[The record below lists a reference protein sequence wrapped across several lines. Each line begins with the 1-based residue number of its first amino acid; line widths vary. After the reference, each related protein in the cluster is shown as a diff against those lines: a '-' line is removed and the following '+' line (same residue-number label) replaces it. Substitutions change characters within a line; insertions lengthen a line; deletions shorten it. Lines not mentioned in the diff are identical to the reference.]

1 MVHRGFAQE
10 VAHYRI
16 VERIGEGGMGEVY
29 KAVDLRLNRIVALKF
44 IAQQAGADDCAQQRL
59 LEEAQAA
66 AALNHPHI
74 ATVYELGQ
82 ANGLSFIAMEH
93 VAGESLARLIERGP
107 LPIGT
112 ALDIAMQIAE
122 ALDAAHARGIVHCD
136 IKATNVILT
145 SDGSVKVFDFG
156 LARIIFS
163 SARQSSDNVAE
174 EPANGCSPAQPATP
188 TIHAVIEG
196 TASYMSP
203 EQARGLPVDARTD
216 LFSLGVLLYEM
227 VAGRKPFPGK
237 HPQEILHAIL
247 NDEAAPLGATVRD
260 APLELESIL
269 RKALEKDRLRRY
281 PSARAMLADLR
292 KLQRRIEP
300 PMVVEPATALYE
312 LAASDSSAARGEP
325 FWLKRA
331 ARFRQALLA
340 AGAIAALA
348 PVLRRFIF
356 ALPGDAWMIDA
367 ALLGFAV
374 ICVMS
379 YKALGKRR
387 ARLNVAAPVGA
398 AFRGLLPFQEA
409 DRHRFFG
416 REAETHALF
425 AMIAHGDFRFGVLFG
440 ESGSGKTSLLKA
452 SVLPRL
458 REAGFVPLYCR
469 SYKDPVTSLID
480 ECRRQSGL
488 AIGDAEEITD
498 YLKRVCREMCA
509 PVVVVCDQFEEFFV
523 NHKTRRERQPLI
535 ALVGQC
541 YNDDKL
547 AVKFLFSLRSDFLY
561 TISSEFAGCVPEPLT
576 SAWLF
581 HLHNFDEQQAA
592 EIIDKSARI
601 AGLPFEPGLSRVVAR
616 DLAIADAV
624 LPSELQII
632 GERLQSRRIYTA
644 QDYRRVGGKEPLVY
658 TFLDDVMQ
666 TSGDQESARLLL
678 RTLISDESTRLTLTL
693 DEIARR
699 TQRSRQ
705 AVERILTL
713 FVSARLV
720 REIQEDEGGRYELM
734 HEYLIAKIN
743 QITGRVMDATQR
755 ANRLF
760 RQYLANYT
768 VDRRTRIPIG
778 KLWFIRRYSDVQRG
792 NRERELLS
800 KSLRLGLIKAS
811 LLTLLLV
818 AAATVAAAALSVS
831 EEWESRRLSD
841 GHTAAVRQ
849 AVFSPDG
856 KRLVSCGEDKQVIVW
871 DFARRERLATLTD
884 HEDIIVGVAFSP
896 DGKWLATASRDET
909 VIVRDA
915 ATLEKAFVLRE
926 PIAAIMSLAF
936 STDGKFLVAMGSQ
949 GVSWRV
955 GHFEKVAE
963 MKQVASSDFA
973 FLPHSSKFT
982 TVSHHNEITF
992 CDAATGKSET
1002 CEVVG
1007 ALGGWAAISPDG
1019 RIKMS
1024 VDSQGRVQFVDIARC
1039 KVLDAFA
1046 AHKDNGRSVAFSPDG
1061 KLAASASEKV
1071 ILWDVRT
1078 RTKIATLEHES
1089 LVWSVAFSPD
1099 GRWLVSTH
1107 ADGAILIWNVVER
1120 QRVANLN
1127 EHSGAVYAVAY
1138 SRDGS
1143 RIASTGEDSSV
1154 IIWDAATGHKEAVL
1168 IGHKSRANGIAFL
1181 PDGQQVIACG
1191 FQEPLIQWDSAH
1203 GVILRTFISPPA
1215 GMPGSNGFAV
1225 SADGRWAATSNGVYN
1240 IADSRMVC
1248 IFYDKTENDDASDDW
1263 ISMNSQI
1270 YGLDFSKDGR
1280 LLACSTVYA
1289 CHIGLIDTS
1298 NWEVIAHAQAP
1309 DSPFISLSFSPDG
1322 KYLATGD
1329 DNGNV
1334 ELWNVSPLERLAV
1347 MGRHAARVKAVAFS
1361 PDGRQVV
1368 SSSDDKT
1375 IALWNVS
1382 SRSLAARIGTHAAP
1396 VRAVAFSPDGKHIV
1410 SGEHDKSVRIHTRH
1424 RVLWGYRLD

>member
-1 MVHRGFAQE
+1 
-10 VAHYRI
+10 
-16 VERIGEGGMGEVY
+16 
-29 KAVDLRLNRIVALKF
+29 
-44 IAQQAGADDCAQQRL
+44 
-59 LEEAQAA
+59 
-66 AALNHPHI
+66 
-74 ATVYELGQ
+74 
-82 ANGLSFIAMEH
+82 
-93 VAGESLARLIERGP
+93 
-107 LPIGT
+107 
-112 ALDIAMQIAE
+112 
-122 ALDAAHARGIVHCD
+122 
-136 IKATNVILT
+136 
-145 SDGSVKVFDFG
+145 
-156 LARIIFS
+156 
-163 SARQSSDNVAE
+163 
-174 EPANGCSPAQPATP
+174 
-188 TIHAVIEG
+188 
-196 TASYMSP
+196 
-203 EQARGLPVDARTD
+203 
-216 LFSLGVLLYEM
+216 M
-227 VAGRKPFPGK
+227 VAGRKPFQGERAS
-237 HPQEILHAIL
+237 EIIHSIL
-247 NDEAAPLGATVRD
+247 NDEAPPLGATVRD

-269 RKALEKDRLRRY
+269 RKALEKDCSLRY
-281 PSARAMLADLR
+281 QSARAMLADLR
-292 KLQRRIEP
+292 KLRHHI
-300 PMVVEPATALYE
+300 EPATAAE
-312 LAASDSSAARGEP
+312 PAQAISERAAGDSGALRGEP
-325 FWLKRA
+325 FRLRRA
-331 ARFRQALLA
+331 ARFRQAVLT

-348 PVLRRFIF
+348 LVLRRFIF
-356 ALPGDAWMIDA
+356 ASSGNAWMIDA
-367 ALLGFAV
+367 ALLSFAV
-374 ICVMS
+374 ICVIG
-379 YKALGKRR
+379 YKALGKNRPP
-387 ARLNVAAPVGA
+387 LNVAAASGA
-398 AFRGLLPFQEA
+398 AFRGLLPFQET

-416 REAETHALF
+416 RESETHALF
-425 AMIAHGDFRFGVLFG
+425 AMIAHSEFRFGVLVG

-469 SYKDPVTSLID
+469 SYKDPVTRLID

-488 AIGDAEEITD
+488 ATGDAESIAD

-509 PVVVVCDQFEEFFV
+509 PLVVVCDQFEEFFV
-523 NHKTRRERQPLI
+523 NHKTRGEREPFI

-541 YNDDKL
+541 YNDETL

-561 TISSEFAGCVPEPLT
+561 TISSEFEGRVPEPLM
-576 SAWLF
+576 SARLF

-592 EIIDKSARI
+592 EIIDKSARA

-616 DLAIADAV
+616 DLALADAV

-644 QDYRRVGGKEPLVY
+644 QEYRRAGGKEPLVY

-699 TQRSRQ
+699 TQRSRA
-705 AVERILTL
+705 AVERLLTL

-720 REIQEDEGGRYELM
+720 REIQEDDARRYELM
-734 HEYLIAKIN
+734 HEYLIARIN

-760 RQYLANYT
+760 RQYLSNYT
-768 VDRRTRIPIG
+768 VDRRTRIPLG
-778 KLWFIRRYSDVQRG
+778 KLWFIRRYSDLQRG

-800 KSLRLGLIKAS
+800 KSLRLGFVKAS

-856 KRLVSCGEDKQVIVW
+856 KWLVSCGEDKQVIVW
-871 DFARRERLATLTD
+871 DFARRERVATLTD

-926 PIAAIMSLAF
+926 HIVAIMSLAF

-973 FLPHSSKFT
+973 FFPHSSKFT
-982 TVSHHNEITF
+982 TVSHQNEMTF

-1007 ALGGWAAISPDG
+1007 AMGGYAAISPDG
-1019 RIKMS
+1019 KIKMS
-1024 VDSQGRVQFVDIARC
+1024 IDSQGMVQFVDIARC
-1039 KVLDAFA
+1039 KVLDSFA

-1061 KLAASASEKV
+1061 QLAASASEKV

-1078 RTKIATLEHES
+1078 RTKIAALEHDA

-1107 ADGAILIWNVVER
+1107 TDGAILIWNVVER
-1120 QRVANLN
+1120 QRVANLS

-1138 SRDGS
+1138 SRDGE
-1143 RIASTGEDSSV
+1143 RIASTGEDSSI
-1154 IIWDAATGHKEAVL
+1154 IIWNAATGHKEAVL
-1168 IGHKSRANGIAFL
+1168 IGHKSRANGVAFL
-1181 PDGQQVIACG
+1181 PDGKQIISCG
-1191 FQEPLIQWDSAH
+1191 FQEPLILWDSAQ
-1203 GVILRTFISPPA
+1203 GAALRTFISPPL

-1225 SADGRWAATSNGVYN
+1225 SSDGRWVATSNGVYDT
-1240 IADSRMVC
+1240 ADSRMVC
-1248 IFYDKTENDDASDDW
+1248 IFNDKTENGEANDDW
-1263 ISMNSQI
+1263 MSMNSQI
-1270 YGLDFSKDGR
+1270 YGLGFSKDGR

-1334 ELWNVSPLERLAV
+1334 ELWKVSPLERLAV
-1347 MGRHAARVKAVAFS
+1347 IGRHAARVKAVAFS
-1361 PDGRQVV
+1361 PDGKQVV

-1382 SRSLAARIGTHAAP
+1382 SRSLAVRIGTHAAP
-1396 VRAVAFSPDGKHIV
+1396 VRSVAFSPDGKHIV